1 MQLFTALAALAAA
14 LLPLNI
20 IAAPAPEAN
29 PPDVYPNLTVGGAG
43 GNLSSSYI
51 IVLKEDTDEA
61 LFESHRSWV
70 TSIHINRLARRDDPA
85 LTGWTT
91 KYAFGKFK
99 GYAGAFDQGTI
110 EKIRMSPEVSLRVSS
125 RCG

>member
-1 MQLFTALAALAAA
+1 MQLFTALAALAA

-20 IAAPAPEAN
+20 DAAPAPEAN
-29 PPDVYPNLTVGGAG
+29 PPDLYPYLTVGGA

-70 TSIHINRLARRDDPA
+70 TSIHNNRLAHRDDPA
-85 LTGWTT
+85 LTGWTA

-99 GYAGAFDQGTI
+99 GYAGAFDQSTI
-110 EKIRMSPEVSLRVSS
+110 EKIRMSPEVSLWVSS
-125 RCG
+125 GCG

>member
-1 MQLFTALAALAAA
+1 MQLFTALAALVAA
-14 LLPLNI
+14 LLPLSI
-20 IAAPAPEAN
+20 VAAPALEVN

-51 IVLKEDTDEA
+51 IVLKEGTDEA

-70 TSIHINRLARRDDPA
+70 TSIHNNRLARRDDPA

-91 KYAFGKFK
+91 KYIFGKFK
-99 GYAGAFDQGTI
+99 GYAGAFDQSTI
-110 EKIRMSPEVSLRVSS
+110 EKIRMSPEVSLRVSL